1 LPKELLDIRE
11 RSRWIALQLEQDAVD
26 DVVGR
31 RVLDAV
37 VQAVGVLVGRLEPA
51 NVIVGVLR

>member
-1 LPKELLDIRE
+1 MPKELLDIRE